1 MFSVGWQCAAHYAFC
16 RSAAQG
22 DVLFLCFSLALFS
35 CPQQKNVVF
44 LTGLVGASA
53 VLPGWSS
60 QALESKPWLAAR
72 WKGLEQ
78 LGAHMSRYFSPA
90 VLIAAALAPIRQHLA
105 TWPAQGVFTFNV
117 GRRHSFAR
125 IAAGI
130 PSRISWKKSPSPQ
143 AILHIGL
150 YALACA
156 CIHARKA
163 PFARNILNHVTSS
176 WCPRENTKR
185 L

>member
-1 MFSVGWQCAAHYAFC
+1 MAVRCTLRVLPLSSTRRHAVSMFLSCTFLVPAA
-16 RSAAQG
+16 
-22 DVLFLCFSLALFS
+22 
-35 CPQQKNVVF
+35 KNVVF

-72 WKGLEQ
+72 WKGQ

-117 GRRHSFAR
+117 RRRHSFAR
-125 IAAGI
+125 IATGI
-130 PSRISWKKSPSPQ
+130 PSRISWKKAPSPQ

-150 YALACA
+150 CALSCA